1 MKRVVLAIKNRL
13 VSEAVLDALKKRGI
27 YAQKTFAHNSET
39 ILDLVDALMAGCLIM
54 DVTRGDDSNFEKRMK
69 TVEKAKF
76 VNPELK
82 IALLC
87 DNVSNKDDA
96 YKIKCAKEEKKI
108 DAFFYESVTSDYL
121 ADVIDSL

>member
-1 MKRVVLAIKNRL
+1 MRTV
-13 VSEAVLDALKKRGI
+13 KK
-27 YAQKTFAHNSET
+27 S
-39 ILDLVDALMAGCLIM
+39 
-54 DVTRGDDSNFEKRMK
+54 
-69 TVEKAKF
+69 KF